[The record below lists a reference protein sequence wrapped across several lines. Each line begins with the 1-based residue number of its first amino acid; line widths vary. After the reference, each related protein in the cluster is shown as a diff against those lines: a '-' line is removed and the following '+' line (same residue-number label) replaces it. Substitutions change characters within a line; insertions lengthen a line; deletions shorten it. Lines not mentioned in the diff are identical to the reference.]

1 MTRFDHKVLHLA
13 NEGDAPAAVEIEVNP
28 LGDGVFRTYQVINVP
43 AHGYL
48 PHVFPEGF
56 SARWLRLR
64 ARQAG
69 RLTAELVYS

>member
-1 MTRFDHKVLHLA
+1 VLHLA
-13 NEGDAPAAVEIEVNP
+13 NDGDAPARVEIEVDP
-28 LGDGVFRTYQVINVP
+28 LGDGVFRLHQSIQVP
-43 AHGYL
+43 AHGYV

-56 SARWLRLR
+56 SAHWLRLR